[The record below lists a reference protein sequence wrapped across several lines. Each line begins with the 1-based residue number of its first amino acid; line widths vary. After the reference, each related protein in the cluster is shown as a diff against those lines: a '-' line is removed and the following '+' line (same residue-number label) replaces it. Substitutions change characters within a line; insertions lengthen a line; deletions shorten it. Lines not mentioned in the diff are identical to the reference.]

1 MHNNTPHRMSRTSNI
16 ITLLL
21 LLFAAYSCPAQDNST
36 SPLHNWQA
44 GTVVSPEAVEAFG
57 IANAFVATEITDDI
71 YSRIYGKSFKAD
83 CTTSRDDLRY
93 LKLLHY
99 DIDGNI
105 RLGELICHK
114 SIATDLVEIFRELYK
129 AQYPIEKMRLIDEYN
144 ASDDAS
150 MRDNNSSA
158 FNYRVKTA
166 GKKLSK
172 HALGLA
178 IDINPLYNPYV
189 RTKSNGQQHI
199 APENAA
205 PYADRSKHFH
215 YKIDSAD
222 ICCKL
227 FKQYG
232 FKWGGD
238 WKTIKDYQHF
248 EK

>member
-1 MHNNTPHRMSRTSNI
+1 MYNNTPHRMSRTSSI

-21 LLFAAYSCPAQDNST
+21 LLFVACCCPAQDNST
-36 SPLHNWQA
+36 STLHNWRA

-57 IANAFVATEITDDI
+57 IENAFAASEITDDI
-71 YSRIYGKSFKAD
+71 FGRIYGKSFKAD
-83 CTTSRDDLRY
+83 CTTPHENLRY
-93 LKLLHY
+93 LRLLHY

-129 AQYPIEKMRLIDEYN
+129 AQYPIEKMILIDEYN
-144 ASDDAS
+144 ADDNAS

-158 FNYRVKTA
+158 FNYRMKTA
-166 GKKLSK
+166 GKTLSK

-189 RTKSNGQQHI
+189 KTRSNGQQYI
-199 APENAA
+199 EPANAA

-227 FKQYG
+227 FKQHG

>member
-1 MHNNTPHRMSRTSNI
+1 MSRISSI

-21 LLFAAYSCPAQDNST
+21 LFFAACSSPAQHNST

-71 YSRIYGKSFKAD
+71 YGRIYGKSFKAD
-83 CTTSRDDLRY
+83 CTTPREDLRY

-105 RLGELICHK
+105 HLGELICHK

-129 AQYPIEKMRLIDEYN
+129 ARYPIEKMHLIDDYN
-144 ASDDAS
+144 ANDNAS

-158 FNYRVKTA
+158 FNYRMKTA
-166 GKKLSK
+166 GKTLSK
-172 HALGLA
+172 HAFGLA

-189 RTKSNGQQHI
+189 KTRSNGQQYI
-199 APENAA
+199 EPANAA

-215 YKIDSAD
+215 YKITPDD

-227 FKQYG
+227 FKQHG

>member
-1 MHNNTPHRMSRTSNI
+1 MSRISSI

-21 LLFAAYSCPAQDNST
+21 LFFAACSCPAQHNST
-36 SPLHNWQA
+36 SPLRNWQA
-44 GTVVSPEAVEAFG
+44 GTVVTPGAVEAFG
-57 IANAFVATEITDDI
+57 IENAFAASEITDDI
-71 YSRIYGKSFKAD
+71 FGRIYGKSFKAN
-83 CTTSRDDLRY
+83 CTTPREDLRY
-93 LKLLHY
+93 LRLLHY

-129 AQYPIEKMRLIDEYN
+129 AQYPIEKMTLIDEYN
-144 ASDDAS
+144 ADDNAS

-158 FNYRVKTA
+158 FNYRMKTA
-166 GKKLSK
+166 GKTLSK
-172 HALGLA
+172 HAFGLA

-189 RTKSNGQQHI
+189 KTRSNGQQYI
-199 APENAA
+199 EPANAA
-205 PYADRSKHFH
+205 PYADRSRPSH
-215 YKIDSAD
+215 YKITHDD

-227 FKQYG
+227 FKQHG